1 MHRWLI
7 ALVVA
12 SSAASASLAE
22 PLFHASSPREL
33 AYQVDTVVVAR
44 STDAGQPTRFKVE
57 RCLKG
62 KLQAGQV
69 IQVEGLLPLFA
80 GATELTGAN
89 LSAACLFLKAQ
100 RGGAGFRLAP
110 TGIICLSRSHGVFR
124 PMPAAEA
131 GVFHLQPSA
140 RGEQWP
146 ELLARVDRDI
156 AEVNRLQRARDLT
169 PARGRNQALL
179 DWIELHRRELQDST
193 SSRRPGSADLQP
205 QPTPAEIQD
214 RHERGW
220 GDLERL
226 PFLWVLDSG
235 ALTDCCAQHS
245 LRGDQRRRLP
255 RPGSANLVLEG
266 RPGLPGRDGP

>member
-80 GATELTGAN
+80 GADRAYRRQPECGVPVPEGATGWRW
-89 LSAACLFLKAQ
+89 LSP
-100 RGGAGFRLAP
+100 GADRHHLPEPEPRRL
-110 TGIICLSRSHGVFR
+110 SSH
-124 PMPAAEA
+124 
-131 GVFHLQPSA
+131 A
-140 RGEQWP
+140 RG
-146 ELLARVDRDI
+146 
-156 AEVNRLQRARDLT
+156 
-169 PARGRNQALL
+169 
-179 DWIELHRRELQDST
+179 
-193 SSRRPGSADLQP
+193 
-205 QPTPAEIQD
+205 
-214 RHERGW
+214 
-220 GDLERL
+220 
-226 PFLWVLDSG
+226 
-235 ALTDCCAQHS
+235 
-245 LRGDQRRRLP
+245 
-255 RPGSANLVLEG
+255 
-266 RPGLPGRDGP
+266 